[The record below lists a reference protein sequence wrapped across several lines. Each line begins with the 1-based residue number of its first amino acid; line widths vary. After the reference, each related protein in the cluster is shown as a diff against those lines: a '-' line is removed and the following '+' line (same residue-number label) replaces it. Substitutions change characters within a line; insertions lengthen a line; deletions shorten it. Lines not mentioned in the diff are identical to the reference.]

1 MFKNYFKITWRG
13 LMKNKFYSTINILGL
28 TIGMASAI
36 LILLWIQNEMSHD
49 RFYEKTDR
57 IYIAANRDIV
67 NGEMMAWNN
76 TPKPLG
82 LAIKKDYPEVE
93 DVVRLNEYAA
103 NFLLTAGDKH
113 FSLHGEFADSGF
125 LKMFSLPL
133 LEGNAATA
141 LNSPNGIVLTKQLT
155 IKLFGNEDAMGK
167 VVHID
172 SADNF
177 TVTGVLKDLP
187 SNTRFNFEYVLPWSY
202 FTKKGMDDNNWG
214 NNNVLTYILLK
225 PGASQAVFDAK
236 IKNITIDHS
245 KNGGDP
251 STTQVFTQPLKD
263 TWLYEKQENG
273 KYIGGRI
280 ERVKMFAVIAALILI
295 IACINFMNL
304 STARSEKRGKEVGIR
319 KVVGAQKKS
328 LIAQFIA
335 ESILLTAIAG
345 MLSVII
351 VQLVLP
357 AYNQLL
363 GSKLFIDFADPY
375 YWLFAVLFVLFT
387 GLLAGVYP
395 AFYLSSFK
403 PIKVLKG
410 TFKSANS
417 VVTPRKVLVVLQF
430 TFAITLIICTIIIE
444 DQIEYAQDRDTGY
457 SRNNLA
463 FMIEF
468 GDAHKNYELIKEGL
482 LQSGA
487 ATAVAQTSAPITES
501 WGDSW
506 GFSWQG
512 STEDDKKTTF
522 NMYSADDDFA
532 KTMNIK
538 ILQGR
543 GINVNQYKTDSSA
556 CLLNE
561 AAVKAM
567 RLKNPIGQVIRSG
580 NDQVHVVGVVK
591 DFILETPYE
600 PVKQMIIVGPIFGGD
615 VINFKLNPNPTIASS
630 LKKAEAVFKQYNPQ
644 YPFNIRYYDHEY
656 DLKFQGEKQTGTL
669 AGLFAGLTILI
680 SCLGLL
686 GLATFVGETRIKEI
700 GVRKVLGASVQGIVA
715 LLSKDFLK
723 LVLISFL
730 IASPVAWMLM
740 HSWLMSY
747 SYRVN
752 ISLWVFLIA
761 GCMSA
766 AIAFITVSFQAIKA
780 AVANPV
786 KSLRTE

>member
-1 MFKNYFKITWRG
+1 MIKNYFKTAWRG

-57 IYIAANRDIV
+57 IYLAANRDKV

-133 LEGNAATA
+133 LEGNAATS
-141 LNSPNGIVLTKQLT
+141 LNSPNGIVLTKQLAV
-155 IKLFGNEDAMGK
+155 KLFGNEDVMGK
-167 VVHID
+167 TVQID

-187 SNTRFNFEYVLPWSY
+187 SNTRFSFEYVLPWAY

-214 NNNVLTYILLK
+214 NNNVFTYILLK
-225 PGASQAVFDAK
+225 PGASQAAFDAK
-236 IKNITIDHS
+236 IQNITIDHS

-273 KYIGGRI
+273 KYVAGRI
-280 ERVKMFAVIAALILI
+280 ERVKMFSIIAALILI

-335 ESILLTAIAG
+335 ESILLAAIAG
-345 MLSVII
+345 VLSIII

-363 GSKLFIDFADPY
+363 VSKLSIDFANPY
-375 YWLFAVLFVLFT
+375 YWLFAVLFILFT
-387 GLLAGVYP
+387 GLLAGLYP

-410 TFKSANS
+410 TFKSSTS
-417 VVTPRKVLVVLQF
+417 VVTPRKILVVLQF

-444 DQIEYAQDRDTGY
+444 NQIKYAQNRDAGY
-457 SRNNLA
+457 SRDNLA

-506 GFSWQG
+506 GFSWEG
-512 STEDDKKTTF
+512 SNEADKKTTF

-543 GINVNQYKTDSSA
+543 GIDVNQYKTDSTA

-567 RLKNPIGQVIRSG
+567 RLK
-580 NDQVHVVGVVK
+580 K
-591 DFILETPYE
+591 
-600 PVKQMIIVGPIFGGD
+600 
-615 VINFKLNPNPTIASS
+615 
-630 LKKAEAVFKQYNPQ
+630 
-644 YPFNIRYYDHEY
+644 
-656 DLKFQGEKQTGTL
+656 
-669 AGLFAGLTILI
+669 
-680 SCLGLL
+680 
-686 GLATFVGETRIKEI
+686 
-700 GVRKVLGASVQGIVA
+700 
-715 LLSKDFLK
+715 
-723 LVLISFL
+723 
-730 IASPVAWMLM
+730 
-740 HSWLMSY
+740 
-747 SYRVN
+747 SYR
-752 ISLWVFLIA
+752 A
-761 GCMSA
+761 GY
-766 AIAFITVSFQAIKA
+766 T
-780 AVANPV
+780 
-786 KSLRTE
+786 LR